1 MAHMVRRRPSR
12 FTLVVSGA
20 LLLCYVVWTVLVTRT
35 QVLVPLDRSVLAPR
49 HSEDSPAG
57 QIFAAFALLTWP
69 GVVYAG
75 LLGLSIWAAQR
86 RLRSLAAGLAL
97 TVVLA
102 WGGALVMKTLIGRAR
117 PSTALDVITAHG
129 YAYPSSHQVAI
140 TAATLAI
147 AVTTVVTRQSR
158 TAALGWRVGGLA
170 LVLAVALDRW
180 WMGAHF
186 ASDLIGG
193 VLWGGFSAS
202 LAMVICGVTVLPP
215 QVINRY
221 RRRKAATVETDGESP
236 PATAVSVVQKRCAV
250 VYNPSK
256 IIDLSTFRR
265 LVEFELSSRGWAT
278 AIWLETMIDDAGKAM
293 TATAVDQKVD
303 LVLGA
308 GGDGTIRQVCA
319 GLADTG
325 IPFGLIPVGTGNLLA
340 RNLGIPL
347 DGNAALDVAFDGVDS
362 EIDVVRL
369 TVDGTTT
376 DDFMVMAGIGIDAVI
391 MQTTDP
397 NLKKAVGSAA
407 YFVAAAQNAKHPAL
421 HATIQVDDD
430 PPFRRKAHVIVVGN
444 VGYLQANIPLIPDAR
459 ADDGLID
466 LIVASP
472 VGVRDWVRIF
482 TQVMTRRRD
491 DRQLDR
497 MTGRRISIKVE
508 EGDQYQMDGDTEG
521 HCHEM
526 VAEVRPGALTI
537 RMPRR

>member
-1 MAHMVRRRPSR
+1 MVRRRPSR
-12 FTLVVSGA
+12 FALVVSGA
-20 LLLCYVVWTVLVTRT
+20 LLLCYLVWTVLVTT
-35 QVLVPLDRSVLAPR
+35 TDVLAPLDQGLLARR

-57 QIFAAFALLTWP
+57 QVFAAFALLTWP
-69 GVVYAG
+69 GVIYAG
-75 LLGLSIWAAQR
+75 LLGLAIWAGQR
-86 RLRSLAAGLAL
+86 KLRSLAAALSL

-102 WGGALVMKTLIGRAR
+102 WGGSLVMKELFARAR
-117 PSTALDVITAHG
+117 PGTALDVITAGG

-140 TAATLAI
+140 TAATLAV

-158 TAALGWRVGGLA
+158 TAALGWRIGGLV

-180 WMGAHF
+180 WMGAHYV
-186 ASDLIGG
+186 SDLIGG
-193 VLWGGFSAS
+193 FLWGGFAAA

-221 RRRKAATVETDGESP
+221 RRRKPAAADTGLDADGEP
-236 PATAVSVVQKRCAV
+236 QAVSVVQKRCAV

-265 LVEFELSSRGWAT
+265 LVEFELSSRGWAQ
-278 AIWLETMIDDAGKAM
+278 AIWLETMVDDAGRAM
-293 TATAVDQKVD
+293 TANAVDQKVD

-362 EIDVVRL
+362 QIDVVRL
-369 TVDGTTT
+369 TVDGDTV

-491 DRQLDR
+491 DPQLDR

-508 EGDQYQMDGDTEG
+508 EGDHYQMDGDTEG
-521 HCHEM
+521 HCREM

>member
-1 MAHMVRRRPSR
+1 MVRRRPSR
-12 FTLVVSGA
+12 FALVVSGA
-20 LLLCYVVWTVLVTRT
+20 LLLSYVVWTALVTT
-35 QVLVPLDRSVLAPR
+35 TDVLVPLDRGMLAGR

-57 QIFAAFALLTWP
+57 QVFAAFALLTWP
-69 GVVYAG
+69 GVIYAG
-75 LLGLSIWAAQR
+75 LLGLAIWAGQR
-86 RLRSLAAGLAL
+86 KLRNLAAAL
-97 TVVLA
+97 TLSVVFA
-102 WGGALVMKTLIGRAR
+102 WGGALVMKRLIAR
-117 PSTALDVITAHG
+117 PRPDTALDVITAGG

-140 TAATLAI
+140 TAAVLAV

-186 ASDLIGG
+186 VSDLIGG
-193 VLWGGFSAS
+193 FLWGGFAAS
-202 LAMVICGVTVLPP
+202 LAMVLCRVTVLPP

-221 RRRKAATVETDGESP
+221 RRRKLAATVDGPDVEGEP
-236 PATAVSVVQKRCAV
+236 PAVAAAQQRCAV

-265 LVEFELSSRGWAT
+265 LVEFELSSRGWAQ
-278 AIWLETMIDDAGKAM
+278 AIWLETMVDDAGRAM

-308 GGDGTIRQVCA
+308 GGDGTIRRVCA

-347 DGNAALDVAFDGVDS
+347 DGNAALDVAFDGVDA

-369 TVDGTTT
+369 TVDDATT

-430 PPFRRKAHVIVVGN
+430 PPFKRKAHVIVVGN

-491 DRQLDR
+491 DPQLDR
-497 MTGRRISIKVE
+497 MTGRRISITVD
-508 EGDQYQMDGDTEG
+508 EGDHYQMDGDTEG
-521 HCHEM
+521 HCHTM

>member
-1 MAHMVRRRPSR
+1 MVRRRPSR
-12 FTLVVSGA
+12 FALVVSGA
-20 LLLCYVVWTVLVTRT
+20 LLVSYVVWTVLVTT
-35 QVLVPLDRSVLAPR
+35 TDVLRPLDRGLLAAR

-69 GVVYAG
+69 GVIYAG
-75 LLGLSIWAAQR
+75 LLGLAIWAGQR
-86 RLRSLAAGLAL
+86 KLRSLAAAL
-97 TVVLA
+97 TLTVALA
-102 WGGALVMKTLIGRAR
+102 WGGALVMKELIAR
-117 PSTALDVITAHG
+117 PRPPTALDVITAHG

-140 TAATLAI
+140 TAAVLAV

-158 TAALGWRVGGLA
+158 TAALGWRVGGFV
-170 LVLAVALDRW
+170 LVLAVGLDRW
-180 WMGAHF
+180 WMGAHVV
-186 ASDLIGG
+186 SDLIGG
-193 VLWGGFSAS
+193 LLWGGFSAS
-202 LAMVICGVTVLPP
+202 LAMVLCGVTVLPP

-221 RRRKAATVETDGESP
+221 RRRKPAAVEIDDEGEP
-236 PATAVSVVQKRCAV
+236 VAVSVVQKRCAV

-265 LVEFELSSRGWAT
+265 LVEFELRSRGWAQ
-278 AIWLETMIDDAGKAM
+278 AIWLETMIDDAGRAM

-347 DGNAALDVAFDGVDS
+347 DGSAALDVAFDGVDAR
-362 EIDVVRL
+362 IDVVRL
-369 TVDGTTT
+369 TVDDEVV

-421 HATIQVDDD
+421 HATIQVDDH
-430 PPFRRKAHVIVVGN
+430 PPFKRKAHVIVVGN

-491 DRQLDR
+491 DPQLDR
-497 MTGRRISIKVE
+497 MTGRRISIKVD
-508 EGDQYQMDGDTEG
+508 EGDHYQMDGDTEG
-521 HCHEM
+521 HCREM
-526 VAEVRPGALTI
+526 VAQVRPGALAI